1 MSAHVHRP
9 QPATLI
15 AACGDTRRIAA
26 RPPVPSRSLAYGS
39 LTRLAVLVVLTL
51 AATAAGC
58 SGGDGGGDSTSIR
71 RHWAGE

>member
-15 AACGDTRRIAA
+15 TACGDARRIAG
-26 RPPVPSRSLAYGS
+26 RPPEPSRSLACGS
-39 LTRLAVLVVLTL
+39 LTRLAVLVVLAL

-58 SGGDGGGDSTSIR
+58 SGGADAGDSTSMR
-71 RHWAGE
+71 RHLAGE